1 MGSLL
6 GRRDGGETLM
16 RIVTSVAQSCFAVAI
31 IAFGIQQVIYGEFV
45 TRAIPK
51 LPAWVPGHAPLAYIT
66 GIILI
71 IAGASILTRKYA
83 GEAAIFLGCLLL
95 ASLVFLYI
103 PALLASPLLGGAWT
117 NAGKALALCGGALL
131 IATYFGKIP
140 SNSIFP
146 SVFLSAFLIVAGI
159 QHFMFSS
166 FVATLV
172 PTWIPGHVFW
182 TYFAGV
188 ALIAGGTGIL
198 IPKFTRLAGAL
209 TGIMIFLWVPML
221 HIPRALAQPHNS
233 NETTAVFEALAFSAT
248 AFLAV
253 GRTERSVRTTSS

>member
-1 MGSLL
+1 
-6 GRRDGGETLM
+6 M
-16 RIVTSVAQSCFAVAI
+16 RLVTSVAQSCFGIAI
-31 IAFGIQQVIYGEFV
+31 IAFGMQQLIYGEFV

-51 LPAWVPGHAPLAYIT
+51 LPAWVPWNVPLAYVT
-66 GIILI
+66 GIILV
-71 IAGASILTRKYA
+71 IAGVAILTRKYA
-83 GEAAIFLGCLLL
+83 REAAILLGCLLL
-95 ASLVFLYI
+95 ASFVLLYI
-103 PALLASPLLGGAWT
+103 PVLLTSPLLGGAWT

-131 IATYFGKIP
+131 IAARFGKIP
-140 SNSIFP
+140 SNSVFP
-146 SVFLSAFLIVAGI
+146 NVFLSAFLILAGI

-172 PTWIPGHVFW
+172 PAWVPGHVFW

-198 IPKFTRLAGAL
+198 IPKLTRLAGML

-248 AFLAV
+248 AFLAA
-253 GRTERSVRTTSS
+253 GRAERPL